1 MKLAFVIG
9 PQSLLTGIAL
19 PVEMFYAAS
28 RYRVR
33 HRSDTALSIQ
43 LVGESLQPQRAIG
56 GLNIQ
61 ADHTFEQADAAD
73 LVFVPPMW
81 GTPWPVISQ
90 SQPLQEWLVKQY
102 QQGARLAATGTGVGH
117 LAHAGLLDDR
127 LATTHWYYLHRFRQ
141 RYPKVNFE
149 GHHFVTHEDGLYCAG
164 SINAQ
169 TDLVLFLI
177 EQTFGE
183 DALALVERQFMH
195 ELKRTFSTPYF
206 EPGGAVHHDEGVSL
220 VQSWVRQHLTDDIT
234 LAALAALVDQSSRNF
249 SRRFHAATGESPMA
263 YVLRLRLDSARELLR
278 DTNLTVAEV
287 GEACGFRTAAYF
299 GRVFRERLS
308 MTPGDY
314 RKMVRAKLFTAG

>member
-1 MKLAFVIG
+1 MKLAFVIS

-28 RYRVR
+28 RYRVQR
-33 HRSDTALSIQ
+33 RSVTPLSIQ
-43 LVGESLQPQRAIG
+43 LVSETLQPQRAIG
-56 GLNIQ
+56 GLNVQ
-61 ADHTFEQADAAD
+61 ADHTYAQADNAD

-81 GTPWPVISQ
+81 GTPWPAISQ
-90 SQPLQEWLVKQY
+90 ATALQNWLGEQY

-117 LAHAGLLDDR
+117 LAQAGLLDGR
-127 LATTHWYYLHRFRQ
+127 VATTHWYYLDRFRH
-141 RYPKVNFE
+141 RYPKVKFE

-206 EPGGAVHHDEGVSL
+206 EPGGAVHHDEGISL
-220 VQSWVRQHLTDDIT
+220 VQAWVRQHMTEDIT
-234 LAALAALVDQSSRNF
+234 LAALAALVDQSPRNF
-249 SRRFHAATGESPMA
+249 SRRFQAATGESPMA

-287 GEACGFRTAAYF
+287 GEASGFHTAAYF

-308 MTPGDY
+308 MTPGEY

>member
-28 RYRVR
+28 RHRVR
-33 HRSDTALSIQ
+33 HRSSTPLSIQ
-43 LVGESLQPQRAIG
+43 LVGETLQPQRAIG

-61 ADHTFEQADAAD
+61 ADHTFEQADNAD

-81 GTPWPVISQ
+81 GTPWPVISKAQ
-90 SQPLQEWLVKQY
+90 ALQNWLVEQY

-117 LAHAGLLDDR
+117 LARAGLLDNR
-127 LATTHWYYLHRFRQ
+127 VATTHWYYLDRFRQ
-141 RYPKVNFE
+141 RYPQVKFE

-183 DALALVERQFMH
+183 EALALVERQFMH

-220 VQSWVRQHLTDDIT
+220 VQSWIRQHLTEDIT
-234 LAALAALVDQSSRNF
+234 LMNLAALVDQSSRNF
-249 SRRFHAATGESPMA
+249 SRRFQAATGESPMA

-308 MTPGDY
+308 MTPGEY
-314 RKMVRAKLFTAG
+314 RKMVRSKLFTAG

>member
-28 RYRVR
+28 RHRVR
-33 HRSDTALSIQ
+33 HRSSTALSIQ
-43 LVGESLQPQRAIG
+43 LVGETLQPQRAIG
-56 GLNIQ
+56 GLNVQ
-61 ADHTFEQADAAD
+61 ADHTFDQADQAD

-81 GTPWPVISQ
+81 GTPWPVISRGER
-90 SQPLQEWLVKQY
+90 LQHWLVDQY
-102 QQGARLAATGTGVGH
+102 QRGARLAATGTGVGH
-117 LAHAGLLDDR
+117 LARSGLLDDR
-127 LATTHWYYLHRFRQ
+127 VATTHWYYLDRFRQ
-141 RYPKVNFE
+141 RYPKVKFE

-183 DALALVERQFMH
+183 EALALVERQFTH

-220 VQSWVRQHLTDDIT
+220 VQSWLRQHLTDDIT
-234 LAALAALVDQSSRNF
+234 LAQLAALLDQSERNF
-249 SRRFHAATGESPMA
+249 SRRFQVATGESPMA

-299 GRVFRERLS
+299 GRVFRQRLS
-308 MTPGDY
+308 LTPGEY
-314 RKMVRAKLFTAG
+314 RKMVRSKLFSAG

>member
-28 RYRVR
+28 RHRVR
-33 HRSDTALSIQ
+33 RRSATPLSIQ
-43 LVGESLQPQRAIG
+43 LVGETLQPQRAIG

-61 ADHTFEQADAAD
+61 ADHTFEQADDAD

-90 SQPLQEWLVKQY
+90 SQPLQNWLVEQY

-117 LAHAGLLDDR
+117 LARAGLLDGR
-127 LATTHWYYLHRFRQ
+127 VATTHWYYLDRFRQ
-141 RYPKVNFE
+141 RYPQVKFE

-183 DALALVERQFMH
+183 EALALVERQFMH

-220 VQSWVRQHLTDDIT
+220 VQSWVRQHLTEDIT
-234 LAALAALVDQSSRNF
+234 LTALAALVDQSARNF
-249 SRRFHAATGESPMA
+249 SRRFQAATGESPMA

-287 GEACGFRTAAYF
+287 GEASGFRTAAYF

-308 MTPGDY
+308 MTPGEY
-314 RKMVRAKLFTAG
+314 RKMVRAKLFAAG